1 MRILLKKD
9 IFGLG
14 KAGEI
19 VNVKDGYGNY
29 LIRTGSAELCTDA
42 LLRKIE
48 NEKKLK
54 NSIESVKKKKALE
67 LKTLIEN
74 IGELVF
80 EKSSSKEGKIFGSVS
95 SIEVMEELKKKGIT
109 VEKGMILMDHI
120 KEVGIHPVKIKLF
133 PGIEATLKIR
143 VIPKEI
149 GTR

>member
-1 MRILLKKD
+1 MKILLKRD
-9 IFGLG
+9 ILGLG

-42 LLRKIE
+42 ILRKLE
-48 NEKKLK
+48 NEKKLRD
-54 NSIESVKKKKALE
+54 SLESARKKRAQE
-67 LKTLIEN
+67 LKNLIEN
-74 IGELVF
+74 IGVLVF
-80 EKSSSKEGKIFGSVS
+80 QKSSSKEGKIFGSVS
-95 SIEVMEELKKKGIT
+95 SIEVMEELKKRGIT
-109 VEKGMILMDHI
+109 VEKNMILMDHI

-133 PGIEATLKIR
+133 PGIEATVKIK

>member
-1 MRILLKKD
+1 MKVLLKKD

-29 LIRTGSAELCTDA
+29 LIRTGSAELCTEA
-42 LLRKIE
+42 LLRKLE

-54 NSIESVKKKKALE
+54 DSLENAKKKKALE
-67 LKTLIEN
+67 LKALIEN

-95 SIEVMEELKKKGIT
+95 SIEVMEELKRRGIT
-109 VEKGMILMDHI
+109 VEKNMILMDHI
-120 KEVGIHPVKIKLF
+120 KEVGTHPVKIKLF
-133 PGIEATLKIR
+133 PGIDATLKIR